1 MNNLKYQE
9 LYFKTFYSIE
19 FMNKHHIKRYRLFS
33 LLLILFVI
41 MIAALQPDPRTE
53 RLKKALESFQIEPGM
68 RIDLIAAEP
77 LVIDPVAIAFD
88 EDRQM
93 YVVEDRGYPDPAE
106 GGLPTTLGRIALLKD
121 TNGDGVYDKRND
133 FATGLTYP
141 NGIMSWKGGVFV
153 TCSPDIYYLKDTNGD
168 GIADVKKVVLT
179 GFFATQTAQ
188 IRMSHPTLGL
198 DGWIYVT
205 AGLNGG
211 NVTSP
216 EHPDRPAVA
225 FKQTDGRFNPET
237 LEFQV
242 TGGKSQFG
250 LTFDAYGRRF
260 GCSNRHPIMHSVIE
274 PWYLRRNAN
283 LLFNQTV
290 QNVSKVEA
298 EAVVYPVSKGVTTA
312 DFIPKLIG
320 RSHAGTFTAASGL
333 MVFNG
338 TGLTP
343 AHKGNIFICE
353 SAQNLVQRQIVQPE
367 GVSFSSKLAYEG
379 KEFLSSTDE
388 WFRPVSVQ
396 HGPEGGLYVADM
408 HRKVIDH
415 PAYVPEEARGGL
427 DWESGKTDG
436 RIYRVVRKDF
446 VQKKYDARTGLSSA
460 SSTVDLVKYLSSAEE
475 WERSTAHRLLL
486 ERNDKA
492 AVPETRKVAAESAY
506 PESRTRA
513 VWLLNSLGALDLATL
528 KKVLADKI
536 SGVREQGVLLAG
548 NKLKEY
554 PELGPAIIA
563 ASTDQAIRVRF
574 NSALVLGSMDGKQA
588 TQALAALAAKDGND
602 KWFRAAIL
610 SGIEKRMPEF
620 LSTFRTQ
627 QKADP
632 AAFASV
638 MRDLGRLFGNGGT
651 PEDGRVLLQE
661 VLASNGEPEW
671 RIATMLGLA
680 EGISGRAKEFGSSP
694 KGLLYAILGNAAS
707 GSEQTALDK
716 FIGTVIGIAGNQ
728 AEKTRL
734 RISATGLLGYTNFE
748 RSQAVLQKMIVPNTP
763 PELLLEAI
771 SAFSRLN
778 DPRGAAL
785 LLTKEAWS
793 AYTPRIKSAVVAA
806 VISKPVFINELFAV
820 IEKGTIKGAELSSAD
835 RVQLMSDKNAEIG
848 DRAKALFKELEGGDR
863 MKVYQEYKAALTA
876 SADAKQ
882 GKAVFQKA
890 CSACHTYLNEG
901 GKVGP
906 DLTGVKNQP
915 ADALLLHIVVPNY
928 EVLPAYQSVSIRTN
942 DGRSFSGWL
951 VSETENSLTLRTTF
965 GTDESI
971 LRKNISSLSNSG
983 LSLMPDGLE
992 QIISKD
998 EMTKLIAYLK
1008 GGA

>member
-1 MNNLKYQE
+1 MFPGQFISHLRIIYN
-9 LYFKTFYSIE
+9 S
-19 FMNKHHIKRYRLFS
+19 FMNRFNFKGYRFFG
-33 LLLILFVI
+33 LLLIVFAI
-41 MIAALQPDPRTE
+41 TIAALQPDPRTV
-53 RLKKALESFQIEPGM
+53 RLKKALDSFQVEPGM

-106 GGLPTTLGRIALLKD
+106 GGSPTTLGRIALLKD
-121 TNGDGVYDKRND
+121 TNGDGTYDKRSD

-141 NGIMSWKGGVFV
+141 NGIMPWRGGVFV
-153 TCSPDIYYLKDTNGD
+153 TCSPDIYYLKDTDGD
-168 GIADVKKVVLT
+168 GIADIKKVVLT

-188 IRMSHPTLGL
+188 IRMSHPTLGM

-283 LLFNQTV
+283 LLFNETV

-298 EAVVYPVSKGVTTA
+298 EAVVYPVSRSVTSA

-343 AHKGNIFICE
+343 AHQGNIFICE
-353 SAQNLVQRQIVQPE
+353 SAQNLVQRQIVQPQ
-367 GVSFSSKLAYEG
+367 GVSFSSKTAYEG
-379 KEFLSSTDE
+379 REFLSSTDE

-396 HGPEGGLYVADM
+396 HGPEGGLYIADM

-446 VQKKYDARTGLSSA
+446 VQKKYDRNTGLSSA
-460 SSTVDLVKYLSSAEE
+460 SSTADLVKYLSSAEE

-492 AVPETRKVAAESAY
+492 AVPLTRKIAVESAF
-506 PESRTRA
+506 PESRARA
-513 VWLLNSLGALDLATL
+513 VWLLNSLGSLDEVTL
-528 KKVLADKI
+528 KKVLTDKV

-548 NKLKEY
+548 SKLPEY
-554 PELGPAIIA
+554 PNLAQAVIA
-563 ASTDQAIRVRF
+563 ASGDEAIRVRF
-574 NSALVLGSMDGKQA
+574 NSALVLGSMEGSQA
-588 TQALAALAAKDGND
+588 VQALARLAAKDGAD

-610 SGIEKRMPEF
+610 SGIDKRMPEF
-620 LSTFRTQ
+620 LTTFRAQ
-627 QKADP
+627 QNAEP
-632 AAFASV
+632 VAFASV
-638 MRDLGRLFGNGGT
+638 MKELGRLFGNGGSA
-651 PEDGRVLLQE
+651 EEARVLLQE
-661 VLASNGEPEW
+661 VLASSGEAEW

-680 EGISGRAKEFGSSP
+680 EGISGRSKEFGSSP
-694 KGLLYAILGNAAS
+694 KGLLYVIQGSAVPAS
-707 GSEQTALDK
+707 DVAALDK
-716 FIGTVIGIAGNQ
+716 FLGNVLAIAGDQ
-728 AEKTRL
+728 TEKTRL
-734 RISATGLLGYTNFE
+734 RTSATALLGYTSFE
-748 RSQAVLQKMIVPNTP
+748 RSHAALQKMIVPNTP
-763 PELLLEAI
+763 PDLLLEAI
-771 SAFSRLN
+771 TAFSRLN
-778 DPRGAAL
+778 DPRGAAIL
-785 LLTKEAWS
+785 LNKEAWS
-793 AYTPRIKSAVVAA
+793 AYTPRVKSAVVAA
-806 VISKPVFINELFAV
+806 VVSKPAFINELFAV
-820 IEKGTIKGAELSSAD
+820 IEKGAITGAELSSAD
-835 RVQLMSDKNAEIG
+835 RVRLMSDKNPEIG
-848 DRAKALFKELEGGDR
+848 ERAKILFKELEGGDR
-863 MKVYQEYKAALTA
+863 MKVYQEYKNALAA
-876 SADAKQ
+876 SANAPM

-890 CSACHTYLNEG
+890 CSACHTYKNEG

-915 ADALLLHIVVPNY
+915 ADALLLHILVPNY
-928 EVLPAYQSVSIRTN
+928 EVLPAYQSISVRTN

-965 GTDESI
+965 GTDEAI
-971 LRKNISSLSNSG
+971 LRRNISSLSNSG

-992 QIISKD
+992 QAITKD
-998 EMTKLIAYLK
+998 EMSKLIAYLK
-1008 GGA
+1008 AGA

>member
-1 MNNLKYQE
+1 MNRFN
-9 LYFKTFYSIE
+9 FKQ
-19 FMNKHHIKRYRLFS
+19 YRFFG
-33 LLLILFVI
+33 LLLIVFAI
-41 MIAALQPDPRTE
+41 TIAALQPDPRTV
-53 RLKKALESFQIEPGM
+53 RLKKALDSFQIEPGM

-88 EDRQM
+88 ADRQM
-93 YVVEDRGYPDPAE
+93 YVVEDRGYPDPAV

-121 TNGDGVYDKRND
+121 TNGDGVYDKRSD

-141 NGIMSWKGGVFV
+141 NGIMPWRGGVFV
-153 TCSPDIYYLKDTNGD
+153 TCSPDIYYFKDTDND

-211 NVTSP
+211 DVTSP
-216 EHPDRPAVA
+216 EHPDRPAVS

-237 LEFQV
+237 FEFQV

-283 LLFNQTV
+283 LLFNETV

-298 EAVVYPVSKGVTTA
+298 EATVYPVSHSVTSA

-338 TGLTP
+338 TGLSP
-343 AHKGNIFICE
+343 AHQGNIFICE
-353 SAQNLVQRQIVQPE
+353 SAQNLIQRQIVQPD
-367 GVSFSSKLAYEG
+367 GVSFSSKTAYEG
-379 KEFLSSTDE
+379 REFLSSTDE

-396 HGPEGGLYVADM
+396 HGPEGGLYLADM

-415 PAYVPEEARGGL
+415 PSYVPEEARGGL

-446 VQKKYDARTGLSSA
+446 VQKKYDASTGLSSA
-460 SSTVDLVKYLSSAEE
+460 SSTTALVKYLSSAEE
-475 WERSTAHRLLL
+475 WERNTAHRLLL
-486 ERNDKA
+486 ERNDQASAPLIK
-492 AVPETRKVAAESAY
+492 KVAVESVF
-506 PESRTRA
+506 PESRARA
-513 VWLLNSLGALDLATL
+513 VWLLNSMESLDLATL
-528 KKVLADKI
+528 KKVLADKV
-536 SGVREQGVLLAG
+536 SGVREQAVLLAG
-548 NKLKEY
+548 NKSKEY
-554 PELGPAIIA
+554 PELVQAVVA
-563 ASTDQAIRVRF
+563 ASSDEAIRVRY
-574 NSALVLGSMDGKQA
+574 NSALVLGSIEGQQA
-588 TQALAALAAKDGND
+588 VQALAKLAATDGAD
-602 KWFRAAIL
+602 KWFRAAVL

-620 LSTFRTQ
+620 LATFRAQ
-627 QKADP
+627 QKAEP
-632 AAFASV
+632 VAFASV
-638 MRDLGRLFGNGGT
+638 MKDLGRLFGNGGT
-651 PEDGRVLLQE
+651 AEDCRVLLGE
-661 VLASNGEPEW
+661 VLASKGDPEW

-694 KGLLYAILGNAAS
+694 KGLLYAIQGNSAS
-707 GSEQTALDK
+707 GSDVAALDN
-716 FIGTVIGIAGNQ
+716 FIVNVLGIAGNQ

-734 RISATGLLGYTNFE
+734 RISATALLAYTDFE
-748 RSQAVLQKMIVPNTP
+748 GSSSTLQKMIAPSTP

-771 SAFSRLN
+771 SAFTRLD
-778 DPRGAAL
+778 DPRGAAML
-785 LLTKEAWS
+785 LDKKAWS

-806 VISKPVFINELFAV
+806 VVSKPAFIKELFAV
-820 IEKGTIKGAELSSAD
+820 IEKGAITGAELSSAD
-835 RVQLMSDKNAEIG
+835 RVRLMSDKNTEIS
-848 DRAKALFKELEGGDR
+848 DRAKRLFKELEGGDR
-863 MKVYQEYKAALTA
+863 MKVYQEYKNALSA
-876 SADAKQ
+876 SVDAKL

-890 CSACHTYLNEG
+890 CSACHTYKNEG

-915 ADALLLHIVVPNY
+915 ADALLLHILVPNY
-928 EVLPAYQSVSIRTN
+928 EVLPAYQSISIRTN

-971 LRKNISSLSNSG
+971 LRRNISSLSNSG

-992 QIISKD
+992 QSINKD
-998 EMTKLIAYLK
+998 EMAKLIAYLK
-1008 GGA
+1008 AGA